1 MDGTLDPHGQLV
13 EKLDGSALEASRRR
27 TVNLSCWI
35 VRSWGNNV
43 EEIPFPLNCFAHWR
57 GVSVLSRTVSIT
69 FGLLLVCA
77 HGQSIPPLEWKS
89 EPGIRR
95 AMVRPGPGAGPGF
108 TLQPAS
114 ATGIEF
120 TNHLA
125 EATVAR
131 NRLLELGSG
140 VALGD
145 VDGDGRVDVYFCRL
159 EGDNV
164 LYRNLGDWRFEDITA
179 RAGVACPDQ
188 YSTGCTFADLDGDG
202 DLDLLVNSLGGGTR
216 SFHNDGRGRFTEVE
230 MGFFRNTGAT
240 SMALADVDGDG
251 DLDLYVTHYR
261 TDTFH
266 DPPKG
271 GRFVQRR
278 QPDGSTVIEP
288 KDRYLGVPAMNGNL
302 EVLERGEPDAFYINR
317 GGTNVVVAPWN
328 VGLFLDEQGQ
338 PLTDAPRDWGL
349 AVMFRD
355 LNGDHQPDL
364 YVCND
369 FIHWPDRLW
378 LNRGKR
384 FQAAPETALRNQPL
398 SSMSMDVAD
407 IDRDGHDDFFVAEML
422 SPRREDRARQ
432 RPDTLDGV
440 VRWPVE
446 QPGFRPEVT
455 RNALQRS
462 RGDGSWA
469 EIAQMAGVAA
479 TDWTWSSAFLD
490 VDLDGWEDLLLTTG
504 NFHDVQDIDV
514 QSRIIREGA
523 WKTPETRQRALALLP
538 RRETPSMAFR
548 NRRDLTFEDSGKL
561 WGFDQRGFAHGM
573 AFGDLDND
581 GDLDCVI
588 NVLNGPARLLRNGAP
603 AARLAVRLKG
613 ARGNTAGIG
622 AKIQVTGG
630 PVTQTQ
636 EMISGGRYL
645 SGDQALRVFAAGQ
658 ARQLDV
664 EVIWRNGRR
673 SVVRG
678 LEANQVVEIEELD
691 TLDPQPGPP
700 PPQPLFESLIADPDP
715 VPREPDASEMDRQ
728 PLLPRRLGTEAPGLA
743 WSDWD
748 ADGDP
753 DLLISADEDG
763 RFRAL
768 RNDGPGG
775 FVPET
780 GPLGTGLETP
790 ENPEAV
796 SVLVHRRRTEP
807 PRIIAGLSNVK
818 AARAQAPRFLSWTV
832 QSGKAVLGTHAL
844 VDDATTGPMAMADV
858 DGDGL
863 LDLLVGARAHAGR
876 YPESSKTVLLPGR
889 VEGWGEAQTVTEG
902 VRANGAVFTDVDGDG
917 DPDLVLAGDWD
928 TLRLFRNDRGRW
940 VEATAES
947 GLGAWRGLWNGVSAG
962 DFDGDGRL
970 DLVASNWGRNW
981 RTDQPGASNAP
992 IQLVYGEFHEPGR
1005 VLTLMASWDP
1015 MSGRQT
1021 PWRSWS
1027 ALAKAIPALT
1037 ERVHSHREFAALS
1050 LDSLLGPL
1058 AAKGRTLSVDTLD
1071 SMVFLNRGGRFEAV
1085 ALPAMAQESPAFG
1098 VSVADLDGDG
1108 HEDLFLAQNFFGMD
1122 VETARQ
1128 DAGFGLVLLGDGRG
1142 QFRSLRPSDAGIR
1155 LPGEQRGS
1163 AIADLDG
1170 DGRPD
1175 LAVGQ
1180 QAGKTR
1186 IFRNRT
1192 GKPGVRVA
1200 LEGPDGNPEGIGAV
1214 IRMVMG
1220 SRLGPARELHAGS
1233 GFRSQ
1238 DASDTVLATPET
1250 PTAVEVRWPGGRVQ
1264 RHEWPK
1270 GAAAVVIGNDGL
1282 RRR

>member
-1 MDGTLDPHGQLV
+1 V
-13 EKLDGSALEASRRR
+13 
-27 TVNLSCWI
+27 
-35 VRSWGNNV
+35 
-43 EEIPFPLNCFAHWR
+43 NCFGHLR
-57 GVSVLSRTVSIT
+57 GVSVFGRSVSLVI
-69 FGLLLVCA
+69 GLVLGSTL
-77 HGQSIPPLEWKS
+77 GQSASTLAWKS
-89 EPGIRR
+89 EAGFRS
-95 AMVRPGPGAGPGF
+95 ASVQPGPGTGPGF

-114 ATGIEF
+114 ATGIGF

-145 VDGDGRVDVYFCRL
+145 IDGDGRVDVYFCRL

-188 YSTGCTFADLDGDG
+188 FSTGCTFADLDGDG

-216 SFHNDGRGRFTEVE
+216 SFHNDGKGRFTEVD

-240 SMALADVDGDG
+240 SMALADVEGDG

-278 QPDGSTVIEP
+278 TPDGGTVIEP

-302 EVLERGEPDAFYINR
+302 EVLERGEPDVLYINR
-317 GGTNVVVAPWN
+317 GGTNMVVAPWN

-338 PLTDAPRDWGL
+338 ALVDAPRDWGL

-355 LNGDHQPDL
+355 LDGDRQPDL

-369 FIHWPDRLW
+369 FVHWPDRLW

-384 FQAAPETALRNQPL
+384 FQAAPQTALRNQPL
-398 SSMSMDVAD
+398 SSMSMDAAD

-422 SPRREDRARQ
+422 SPRRQDRARQ

-440 VRWPVE
+440 MRWPVE
-446 QPGFRPEVT
+446 RPGFRPEVT
-455 RNALQRS
+455 RNVLQRS
-462 RGDGSWA
+462 RGDGTWA

-514 QSRIIREGA
+514 QSRIIQEGL

-561 WGFDQRGFAHGM
+561 WGFDQSGFAHGM
-573 AFGDLDND
+573 ALGDLDND
-581 GDLDCVI
+581 GDLDVVI
-588 NVLNGPARLLRNGAP
+588 NVLNGPARMLRNGSPAP
-603 AARLAVRLKG
+603 RLAVRLKG

-622 AKIQVTGG
+622 ARLKVTGG

-645 SGDQALRVFAAGQ
+645 SGDQALRVFAAG
-658 ARQLDV
+658 AGRSLEV
-664 EVIWRNGRR
+664 EVLWRNGRR

-678 LEANQVVEIEELD
+678 LEANQIIEIEERD
-691 TLDPQPGPP
+691 TLDPLPP
-700 PPQPLFESLIADPDP
+700 TPAPQPLFESLVTDPDP
-715 VPREPDASEMDRQ
+715 VPSEPDASEITRQ
-728 PLLPRRLGTEAPGLA
+728 PLLPRRLGTEAPGVA
-743 WSDWD
+743 WVDWD

-753 DLLISADEDG
+753 DLLISADEEG

-768 RNDGPGG
+768 RNDGPAG
-775 FVPET
+775 FVPEP
-780 GPLGTGLETP
+780 GALGSV
-790 ENPEAV
+790 AV
-796 SVLVHRRRTEP
+796 SNAVAVLVDRRRDSPT
-807 PRIIAGLSNVK
+807 RLIAGISNEK
-818 AARAQAPRFLSWTV
+818 AALARAPRFHSWTV
-832 QSGKAVLGTHAL
+832 QAGKPIVATNAPA
-844 VDDATTGPMAMADV
+844 DEATTGPMALADV
-858 DGDGL
+858 DGDGQ
-863 LDLLVGARAHAGR
+863 LDLLVGARARAGR
-876 YPESSKTVLLPGR
+876 YPETSRTVILPGR
-889 VEGWGEAQTVTEG
+889 TDGWGEAQLVTDQ
-902 VRANGAVFTDVDGDG
+902 VRASGAVFTDTDGDG

-928 TLRLFRNDRGRW
+928 TLRFFRNDGGRW
-940 VEATAES
+940 VDATAES
-947 GLGAWRGLWNGVSAG
+947 GLGAWRGLWNGVNAG

-992 IQLVYGEFHEPGR
+992 IQMVYGEFHEPGR

-1015 MSGRQT
+1015 LSGRQT

-1027 ALAKAIPALT
+1027 SLSQAIPALT
-1037 ERVHSHREFAALS
+1037 ERAHSHREFAVLS
-1050 LDSLLGPL
+1050 VDSLLGPL
-1058 AAKGRTLSVDTLD
+1058 ANRGRTLNAETFD
-1071 SMVFLNRGGRFEAV
+1071 SMVFLNRGGRFEGVPLAV
-1085 ALPAMAQESPAFG
+1085 EAQFSPSFG
-1098 VSVADLDGDG
+1098 ISIADFDGDG
-1108 HEDLFLAQNFFGMD
+1108 CEDLFLSQNFFGMD
-1122 VETARQ
+1122 VETSRQ
-1128 DAGFGLVLLGDGRG
+1128 DAGAGLVLMGDGRG
-1142 QFRSLRPSDAGIR
+1142 HFRSLGPREAGFS
-1155 LPGEQRGS
+1155 LAGEQRGS
-1163 AIADLDG
+1163 AVADVDA

-1180 QAGKTR
+1180 QSGKTR
-1186 IFRNRT
+1186 ILRNRA

-1200 LEGPDGNPEGIGAV
+1200 LEGPAGNPDGIGAAV
-1214 IRMVMG
+1214 RLVMG
-1220 SRLGPARELHAGS
+1220 SRLGPVREIHAGA

-1238 DASDTVLATPET
+1238 DSPEILLATPQD
-1250 PTAVEVRWPGGRVQ
+1250 PTAVEVRWPGGKVQ
-1264 RHEWPK
+1264 RSEWPV
-1270 GAAAVVIGNDGL
+1270 GARSMVIRAEGL
-1282 RRR
+1282 RQR

>member
-1 MDGTLDPHGQLV
+1 M
-13 EKLDGSALEASRRR
+13 
-27 TVNLSCWI
+27 I
-35 VRSWGNNV
+35 
-43 EEIPFPLNCFAHWR
+43 CFGHLR
-57 GVSVLSRTVSIT
+57 GVSVLSQTVCIT
-69 FGLLLVCA
+69 FGLLLGSA
-77 HGQSIPPLEWKS
+77 HGQSGASLEWKS

-95 AMVRPGPGAGPGF
+95 AMVRPGPGTGPGF
-108 TLQPAS
+108 TLQPAA
-114 ATGIEF
+114 ATGIGF
-120 TNHLA
+120 TNHLD

-145 VDGDGRVDVYFCRL
+145 IDGDGRVDIYFCRL

-216 SFHNDGRGRFTEVE
+216 SFHNDGKGQFTEVE

-251 DLDLYVTHYR
+251 DLDVYVTHYR

-278 QPDGSTVIEP
+278 TPDGGTVIEP

-302 EVLERGEPDAFYINR
+302 EVLERGEPDALYINR

-328 VGLFLDEQGQ
+328 VGLFLDEQAEA
-338 PLTDAPRDWGL
+338 LVDAPRDWGL

-355 LNGDHQPDL
+355 LDGDRQPDL

-369 FIHWPDRLW
+369 FVHWPDRLW

-384 FQAAPETALRNQPL
+384 FQAAPPTALRNQPL
-398 SSMSMDVAD
+398 SSMSMDAAD

-422 SPRREDRARQ
+422 SPRRQDRARQ

-440 VRWPVE
+440 MRWPVE
-446 QPGFRPEVT
+446 RPGFRPEVT
-455 RNALQRS
+455 RNVLQRS
-462 RGDGSWA
+462 RGDGTWA

-514 QSRIIREGA
+514 QRRIIREGL

-538 RRETPSMAFR
+538 PRQTPSMAFR

-561 WGFDQRGFAHGM
+561 WGFDQSGFAHGM
-573 AFGDLDND
+573 AFGDLDDD
-581 GDLDCVI
+581 GDLDVVI
-588 NVLNGPARLLRNGAP
+588 NVLNGSARLLRNGSPAP
-603 AARLAVRLKG
+603 RLAVRLKG

-622 AKIQVTGG
+622 ARLKVTGG

-636 EMISGGRYL
+636 EMIAGGRYL
-645 SGDQALRVFAAGQ
+645 SGDQALRVFASGA
-658 ARQLDV
+658 ARSLEV
-664 EVIWRNGRR
+664 EVLWRKGRR

-678 LEANQVVEIEELD
+678 LEPNQIIEIEERD
-691 TLDPQPGPP
+691 TLDPLPP
-700 PPQPLFESLIADPDP
+700 TPAPTPLFESLVTDLDP
-715 VPREPDASEMDRQ
+715 VPPEPDASEITRQ
-728 PLLPRRLGTEAPGLA
+728 PLLPRRLGTEAPGVA
-743 WSDWD
+743 WVDWD

-753 DLLISADEDG
+753 DLLISADEEG
-763 RFRAL
+763 RFRVL
-768 RNDGPGG
+768 RNDGPAG

-780 GPLGTGLETP
+780 GALGSV
-790 ENPEAV
+790 AV
-796 SVLVHRRRTEP
+796 SNSVAVLVHRRRDSPT
-807 PRIIAGLSNVK
+807 RLMAGISNNK
-818 AARAQAPRFLSWTV
+818 AALARAPRFHSWTL
-832 QSGKAVLGTHAL
+832 QTGKPVVATNAP
-844 VDDATTGPMAMADV
+844 VDEATTGPMALADI
-858 DGDGL
+858 DGDGQ
-863 LDLLVGARAHAGR
+863 LDLLVGARARAGR
-876 YPESSKTVLLPGR
+876 YPETSRTVILPGR
-889 VEGWGEAQTVTEG
+889 ADGWGEAQLVTDQ
-902 VRANGAVFTDVDGDG
+902 VRASGAVFTDIDGDG

-928 TLRLFRNDRGRW
+928 TLRFFRNDGGRW
-940 VEATAES
+940 VDATAES
-947 GLGAWRGLWNGVSAG
+947 GLVAWRGLWNGVNAG

-992 IQLVYGEFHEPGR
+992 IQMVYGEFHDPGQ

-1015 MSGRQT
+1015 HSGRQT

-1027 ALAKAIPALT
+1027 SLSQAIPALT
-1037 ERVHSHREFAALS
+1037 ERAHSHREFAALTV
-1050 LDSLLGPL
+1050 DSLLGPL
-1058 AAKGRTLSVDTLD
+1058 ATRGRTLTAETFD
-1071 SMVFLNRGGRFEAV
+1071 SMIFLNRGGRFEGIP
-1085 ALPAMAQESPAFG
+1085 LPAEAQFAPAFG
-1098 VSVADLDGDG
+1098 LSIADFDGDG
-1108 HEDLFLAQNFFGMD
+1108 CEDLFLAQNFFGMD
-1122 VETARQ
+1122 VETSRQ
-1128 DAGFGLVLLGDGRG
+1128 DAGTGLVLLGDGRG
-1142 QFRSLRPSDAGIR
+1142 RFRSLGPREAG
-1155 LPGEQRGS
+1155 LSMPGEQRGS
-1163 AIADLDG
+1163 AVADVDA

-1180 QAGKTR
+1180 QSGKTR
-1186 IFRNRT
+1186 IFRNRA

-1200 LEGPDGNPEGIGAV
+1200 LEGPAGNPDGIGAAV
-1214 IRMVMG
+1214 RLVMG
-1220 SRLGPARELHAGS
+1220 SRLGPVREIHAGA

-1238 DASDTVLATPET
+1238 DSPEILLAAPQD
-1250 PTAVEVRWPGGRVQ
+1250 PTAVEVRWPGGKVQ
-1264 RHEWPK
+1264 RSEWPV
-1270 GAAAVVIGNDGL
+1270 GARSVVISAEGL
-1282 RRR
+1282 RPR